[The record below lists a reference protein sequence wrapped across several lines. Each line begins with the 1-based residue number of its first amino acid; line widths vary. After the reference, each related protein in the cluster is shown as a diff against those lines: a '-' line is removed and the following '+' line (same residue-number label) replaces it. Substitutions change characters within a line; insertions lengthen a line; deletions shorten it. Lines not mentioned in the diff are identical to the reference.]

1 MNMRAALLIR
11 VLLGVS
17 LIGMTVGCEKSR
29 LIASRG
35 EFRELTSRSTSDE
48 QRIIELARFVER
60 RPERKTNPHLT
71 QACTAIGRYH
81 ARAGRAALAAAW
93 YERAVAAIPDD
104 PTLLNLAGYHYAE
117 HGTSLERAIGMLSH
131 ALHLALA
138 RDYPPRQIGFF
149 KDSLGWA
156 FRGRGDLRKASM
168 LLGEARELAP
178 DVAIIEKHLAQ
189 VDHEIEMR
197 ERTGR
202 SLPSSVDRSTTTDR
216 GKVGVGGDLETMIED
231 GDSPD
236 MDTDSQGTGV
246 ELPQLF
252 DESRDGD
259 RRQRLPDIERA
270 E

>member
-1 MNMRAALLIR
+1 LNLHAALLIR
-11 VLLGVS
+11 VLLGLS
-17 LIGMTVGCEKSR
+17 LIGLTVGCEKSR

-48 QRIIELARFVER
+48 QRIIALARFVER

-71 QACTAIGRYH
+71 QACTAIGRHH
-81 ARAGRAALAAAW
+81 ARADRPALAAAW
-93 YERAVAAIPDD
+93 YERAVAAVPDD

-117 HGTSLERAIGMLSH
+117 HGRSLDRAIEMLSR
-131 ALHLALA
+131 ALQLALE

-156 FRGRGDLRKASM
+156 FRGRGDLRKAST

-189 VDHEIEMR
+189 VHHEIETQ
-197 ERTGR
+197 EKTGR
-202 SLPSSVDRSTTTDR
+202 SLPSSVERSPSTDR
-216 GKVGVGGDLETMIED
+216 GEVDVGGDLETMIED

-236 MDTDSQGTGV
+236 VDTGSQGTGV
-246 ELPQLF
+246 ELP
-252 DESRDGD
+252 
-259 RRQRLPDIERA
+259 
-270 E
+270 